1 MIIRKKN
8 MVKFLLL
15 LLGTLALIACRQ
27 QQPAT
32 TPAASGLRKISASDQ
47 QTVERL
53 RQSGVKILVEQPDY
67 LVVYS
72 DSATASLI
80 QMLAVNAQ
88 PATERDLVQR
98 LARIHFTDKAQLQKI
113 VDLGVD
119 LWEAQGDSAIARVYD
134 WHLEQLEQEG
144 YTYRI
149 LKMDAN
155 APEDK

>member
-1 MIIRKKN
+1 MITRKKN
-8 MVKFLLL
+8 MVKLLL
-15 LLGTLALIACRQ
+15 MLLLMLAFIAC

-32 TPAASGLRKISASDQ
+32 SPAASGLRKISVSDQ

-53 RQSGVKILVEQPDY
+53 RQSGVKILVEQPNY

-98 LARIHFTDKAQLQKI
+98 LTRIHFADKAQLQKI